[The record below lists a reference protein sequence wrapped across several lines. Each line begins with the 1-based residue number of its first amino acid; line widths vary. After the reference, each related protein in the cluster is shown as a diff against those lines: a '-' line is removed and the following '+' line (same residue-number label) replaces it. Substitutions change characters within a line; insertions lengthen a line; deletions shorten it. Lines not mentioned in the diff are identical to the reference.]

1 MFWTREQIQKLIKIF
16 PEGQIVTVVDDK
28 IVGCA
33 LSIIVDYDKVKN
45 DHTYAQVTGKE
56 TFNTHNPKGNILY
69 GIEVFIHPSYRGLRL
84 ARRMY
89 EYRKELCETLNLKA
103 IMFGGRIP
111 NYHKYA
117 DKMRPK
123 EYIERVRQ
131 REIYDPVLTFQ
142 LSNDFHVRKVMTNY
156 LPNDEESK
164 HYACLLQWDN
174 IYYQPPTQEYISPK
188 TTVRVGLVQWQMRSY
203 KTLDDLFEQVEFFV
217 DAVSDYKSDFVLFP
231 EYFNAPLMS
240 KYNDK
245 GESQAIRGLAKYTDE
260 IRERFMNLA
269 ISYNI
274 NIITGSMP
282 YVKEDGLL
290 YNVGFLCRRDGTYEM
305 YEKLHVTPDE
315 IKSWGLNGGK
325 LLNTFDTDCAKIG
338 VLICYDVEFPE
349 LSRLMAD
356 QGMQILFVPFLT
368 DTQNAYSRVRV
379 CAQARAIE
387 NECFV
392 VIAGSVG
399 NLPRVHNMDIQYAQS
414 GVFTPCDFAF
424 PTDGKRAEATPN
436 TEMILVSDVDLDLL
450 NELHTYGSVRN
461 LKDRRNDLYEVRY
474 KK

>member
-1 MFWTREQIQKLIKIF
+1 
-16 PEGQIVTVVDDK
+16 
-28 IVGCA
+28 
-33 LSIIVDYDKVKN
+33 
-45 DHTYAQVTGKE
+45 
-56 TFNTHNPKGNILY
+56 
-69 GIEVFIHPSYRGLRL
+69 
-84 ARRMY
+84 
-89 EYRKELCETLNLKA
+89 
-103 IMFGGRIP
+103 
-111 NYHKYA
+111 
-117 DKMRPK
+117 MRPK
-123 EYIERVRQ
+123 EYIARVRQ

-174 IYYQPPTQEYISPK
+174 IYYQPPTQEYINPK

-240 KYNDK
+240 KFNDK

-260 IRERFMNLA
+260 IRDRFINLA

-305 YEKLHVTPDE
+305 YEKMHVTPDE
-315 IKSWGLNGGK
+315 IKSWGLSGGK
-325 LLNTFDTDCAKIG
+325 LLQTFDTDCAKVG

-392 VIAGSVG
+392 VIAGCVG
-399 NLPRVHNMDIQYAQS
+399 SIHSM
-414 GVFTPCDFAF
+414 
-424 PTDGKRAEATPN
+424 
-436 TEMILVSDVDLDLL
+436 
-450 NELHTYGSVRN
+450 
-461 LKDRRNDLYEVRY
+461 
-474 KK
+474 

>member
-1 MFWTREQIQKLIKIF
+1 MASF
-16 PEGQIVTVVDDK
+16 
-28 IVGCA
+28 
-33 LSIIVDYDKVKN
+33 
-45 DHTYAQVTGKE
+45 
-56 TFNTHNPKGNILY
+56 
-69 GIEVFIHPSYRGLRL
+69 
-84 ARRMY
+84 
-89 EYRKELCETLNLKA
+89 
-103 IMFGGRIP
+103 
-111 NYHKYA
+111 
-117 DKMRPK
+117 
-123 EYIERVRQ
+123 
-131 REIYDPVLTFQ
+131 
-142 LSNDFHVRKVMTNY
+142 
-156 LPNDEESK
+156 
-164 HYACLLQWDN
+164 
-174 IYYQPPTQEYISPK
+174 
-188 TTVRVGLVQWQMRSY
+188 
-203 KTLDDLFEQVEFFV
+203 
-217 DAVSDYKSDFVLFP
+217 
-231 EYFNAPLMS
+231 
-240 KYNDK
+240 NDK
-245 GESQAIRGLAKYTDE
+245 GESQAIRGLAEYTQE
-260 IRERFMNLA
+260 IRERFIKLA

-282 YVKEDGLL
+282 IIKEDGLL
-290 YNVGFLCRRDGTYEM
+290 YNVGYLCRRDGSYEM

-315 IKSWGLNGGK
+315 MKSWGLSGGK
-325 LLNTFDTDCAKIG
+325 ILQTFDTDCAKIG

-461 LKDRRNDLYEVRY
+461 LKDRRSDLYEVRF